1 MNNNHCDDLVDEG
14 IYRNKTVRQK
24 NNEINKNLGRPFLVV
39 NQHPENQTTFGN
51 TNDRI
56 APGNKSNSEA
66 LNNNSKSDVRN
77 IKIFCDSIPKGIR
90 IKELNHRISNGNA
103 RLHSFPEATSKQLLH
118 YLDANLNNSRD
129 TVQIHIGIND
139 ILNSI
144 SNVNRLLLNIKDIA
158 KKCRNFGVKN
168 IFYLVWYI

>member
-56 APGNKSNSEA
+56 APGDKSNSEA
-66 LNNNSKSDVRN
+66 LTNNFKSDVRN

-90 IKELNHRISNGNA
+90 IKELNHRIINGNA